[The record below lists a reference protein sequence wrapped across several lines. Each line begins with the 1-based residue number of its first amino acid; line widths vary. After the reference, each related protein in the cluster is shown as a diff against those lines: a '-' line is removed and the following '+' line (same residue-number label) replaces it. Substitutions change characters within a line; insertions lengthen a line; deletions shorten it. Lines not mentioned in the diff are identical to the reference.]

1 MVKLA
6 SQWFIATLMNIS
18 LFVGYLEIL
27 EHVVVTLISNSYSLS
42 LCFLLDFIF
51 YNVKVDQRRFQ
62 MKGSHSQK

>member
-27 EHVVVTLISNSYSLS
+27 EHIIVTLISNSYSLS

-51 YNVKVDQRRFQ
+51 YSVKVDQRRLQ
-62 MKGSHSQK
+62 IKGSHS